1 MNAPSSVNP
10 LCRECEGAMTL
21 LGSWAS
27 NAYVAPG
34 GELRDP
40 GPITARHF
48 LCEACRIPLRV
59 EYCPTHQRRLV
70 VPPLTAQGLDR
81 VQRRPYRCTEP
92 GCTYEKPREL
102 APLLLL

>member
-1 MNAPSSVNP
+1 
-10 LCRECEGAMTL
+10 MTL
-21 LGSWAS
+21 LGSWATTA
-27 NAYVAPG
+27 AYVPPG
-34 GELRDP
+34 AEIP

-70 VPPLTAQGLDR
+70 VPPLATEGADR
-81 VQRRPYRCTEP
+81 AQRRPYRCAEL
-92 GCTYEKPREL
+92 GCTYERPREQ